1 MKSYE
6 EMTNNVLI
14 RIEEYETEQLH
25 KKAVMKKIT
34 AGLSCICIVAMVAIG
49 VWQINKPTPVT
60 EQDGSISASTTA
72 EQNKNNDIIIIN
84 QSGNPFSNDRAKLN
98 ICLVGEDFVK
108 MNKRQLNE
116 YYGINVFPAVAS
128 DLKEWDEGSYGIYKR
143 NGGKGEV
150 YFDMTILNYS
160 NKDSSRGLNIE
171 LQKNSLPPSCYAFFE
186 DIKNESVINDA
197 KVKIAQD
204 ENGYYYASFMH
215 KNIGFRI
222 IGEGLS
228 QAEFICILSSLIK

>member
-6 EMTNNVLI
+6 EMTNNVLR

-25 KKAVMKKIT
+25 KKAVMKKIA

-49 VWQINKPTPVT
+49 VWQISNPNISPTQTDPSLATTGTKYDNNIIVINKTD
-60 EQDGSISASTTA
+60 EQ
-72 EQNKNNDIIIIN
+72 
-84 QSGNPFSNDRAKLN
+84 FSNERAKMNFNLHSDDY
-98 ICLVGEDFVK
+98 VP
-108 MNKRQLNE
+108 MNKKQIIE
-116 YYGINVFPAVAS
+116 YYGIDIFPDVPS
-128 DLKEWDEGSYGIYKR
+128 DLNESDENSYGIYKR
-143 NGGKGEV
+143 NGSKGEV

-160 NKDSSRGLNIE
+160 NGDFSRSVNIE
-171 LQKNSLPPSCYAFFE
+171 FQTGSLPPSCYAFFE
-186 DIKNESVINDA
+186 DIKNESVINDE

-228 QAEFICILSSLIK
+228 QAEFISILSSLIK